1 MAKCPVCG
9 LDFNK
14 DKVKCVMYAARRYA
28 HYACAPDKPIY
39 ENEYTE
45 NEPLIKIL
53 DLTRKSLGDEFNQAK
68 VIKQVNDFRINFNLS
83 YEEIYRTILYWY
95 NIRHNSPENS
105 MGGIG
110 IVPYVYKEA
119 NKFFETLRQSYELNK
134 NIKDV
139 EPEVK
144 TIRIKQPRK
153 ETKSVKLFK
162 MESEEE

>member
-1 MAKCPVCG
+1 
-9 LDFNK
+9 
-14 DKVKCVMYAARRYA
+14 
-28 HYACAPDKPIY
+28 
-39 ENEYTE
+39 
-45 NEPLIKIL
+45 
-53 DLTRKSLGDEFNQAK
+53 
-68 VIKQVNDFRINFNLS
+68 
-83 YEEIYRTILYWY
+83 
-95 NIRHNSPENS
+95 